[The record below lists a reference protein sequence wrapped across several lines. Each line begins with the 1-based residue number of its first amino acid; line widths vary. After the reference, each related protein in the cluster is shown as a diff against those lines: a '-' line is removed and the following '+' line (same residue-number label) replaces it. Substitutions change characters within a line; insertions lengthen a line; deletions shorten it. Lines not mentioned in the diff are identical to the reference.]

1 MSDVTLD
8 IAFPAERHVDQWQLR
23 HAQGAVPGFWPYGLD
38 GLGRYVD
45 SLRAQAV
52 AEPDALAR
60 ARSHFQRRGRHP
72 EYNPWAEAEG
82 HPPHRSIALSWDENA
97 ARRMLA
103 SCPRTEMYCG
113 VIWATDAAARG
124 ADVSAVRRVLRLM
137 SGVWVI
143 SSGQQAALTDLV
155 GENGPPI
162 GFFRFG
168 VDETFFT
175 FQQPAKAPLVLSV
188 GGDRDRDTQTLF
200 EALRR
205 VHELSPETEIVVQTT
220 STLPPPP
227 GVRTIA
233 RLSHVELAGLYA
245 RASVVA
251 IATQQNLH
259 ASGMTVS
266 LEAMASGR
274 PVVISDTPG
283 IRDYVQ
289 GSPMGRGPQ
298 TGLLV
303 PVGDAGA
310 MAAQVVRLLENP
322 GLAVALGRG
331 GRQVVETE
339 LNTTHMVRELA
350 AFIGLQG

>member
-8 IAFPAERHVDQWQLR
+8 IAFPVERHVDEWQFW
-23 HAQGAVPGFWPYGLD
+23 HAQGKVPGFWPYGLD

-45 SLRAQAV
+45 SLRVQAV

-60 ARSHFQRRGRHP
+60 ARARFTRRGRHP
-72 EYNPWAEAEG
+72 EPVTQWRVSGER
-82 HPPHRSIALSWDENA
+82 PTRDIALSWDENA
-97 ARRMLA
+97 ARRMLT
-103 SCPRTEMYCG
+103 SCPRPEMYCG

-124 ADVSAVRRVLRLM
+124 HDVAAVRRVLRMM
-137 SGVWVI
+137 SGIWVI
-143 SSGQQAALTDLV
+143 SSGQQAALHELV

-168 VDETFFT
+168 VDERFFT
-175 FQQPAKAPLVLSV
+175 FHQPVSTPLVLSV
-188 GGDRDRDTQTLF
+188 GGDRDRDTATLF
-200 EALRR
+200 AALGR
-205 VHELSPETEIVVQTT
+205 VHELAPETEIVVQTS

-233 RLSHVELAGLYA
+233 RLSHLELAELYA
-245 RASVVA
+245 RATVVA
-251 IATQQNLH
+251 IATKSNLH

-274 PVVISDTPG
+274 PVVITDTPG
-283 IRDYVQ
+283 IRDYVE
-289 GSPMGRGPQ
+289 GSPIGRSPQ

-303 PVGDAGA
+303 PVGDAQA
-310 MAAQVVRLLENP
+310 MAAQVVRLLHDP
-322 GLAVALGRG
+322 ALAAALGRG

-350 AFIGLQG
+350 AFIGL

>member
-8 IAFPAERHVDQWQLR
+8 IAFPVERHVDDWQYR
-23 HAQGAVPGFWPYGLD
+23 HAQGKVPGFWPYGLD

-45 SLRAQAV
+45 RLRAQAV
-52 AEPDALAR
+52 AEPDTLAR
-60 ARSHFQRRGRHP
+60 ARARLTRRGRHP
-72 EYNPWAEAEG
+72 EPALRWNAGETRPT
-82 HPPHRSIALSWDENA
+82 RDIALSWDENA

-103 SCPRTEMYCG
+103 ACPRPEMYCG

-124 ADVSAVRRVLRLM
+124 ADISAIRRVLRLM
-137 SGVWVI
+137 SGMWVI
-143 SSGQQAALTDLV
+143 SSGQQAALVELV
-155 GENGPPI
+155 GENGPPV

-175 FQQPAKAPLVLSV
+175 FHRPPTTPLVLSI
-188 GGDRDRDTQTLF
+188 GGDRDRDTETLF
-200 EALRR
+200 AALGR
-205 VHELSPETEIVVQTT
+205 VHELAPETEIVVQTS
-220 STLPPPP
+220 STLPPPA
-227 GVRTIA
+227 GVRTIE
-233 RLSHVELAGLYA
+233 RVSHVELAALYA

-251 IATQQNLH
+251 IATRQNLH

-289 GSPMGRGPQ
+289 GSPIGRSPQ

-310 MAAQVVRLLENP
+310 MAAQIVALLNDPE
-322 GLAVALGRG
+322 LCAALGRG

-350 AFIGLQG
+350 AFIGL